1 MQCLVKFFIALKTN
15 SVQQHKNEN
24 LKMEASEIGE
34 HIMRFQNKQCKFM
47 MELIFLISFYFHLT
61 YLVSSYHLEPFAAWW
76 LQGK

>member
-1 MQCLVKFFIALKTN
+1 
-15 SVQQHKNEN
+15 
-24 LKMEASEIGE
+24 MEASEIGE
-34 HIMRFQNKQCKFM
+34 HIMRFQHKQCKFM